1 VKIPDNALIYCDIPY
16 SDTNC
21 GKYDG
26 FDHEV
31 FYKWAIEQ
39 DNIFISEYKMPEPF
53 IEIASTQKSIL
64 SSPKGNCGK
73 ATEEIFTNPRTYAR
87 YDGAVCDKQLNFFD
101 L

>member
-73 ATEEIFTNPRTYAR
+73 ATEKIFTNPRTYAR